1 MKKSNTNVV
10 LLITLACLLASSCMS
25 PKKVLYLQDM
35 KQNSQIE
42 LENQFQAVI
51 SPYDELTILV
61 SAHDFDLAKP
71 FNLSSIQSNIS
82 TQNSQQRFGYLVDPN
97 GNIQFPILGEL
108 HVAGMTRLDLQDYIT
123 DRLKKGDYLTDPYV
137 MVRFNNFKVFYL
149 DNYGSKATVLNITDE
164 RCTLFEALAMLGD
177 LNASTKHDKIG
188 ILREVNG
195 KMTMHYMDP
204 RKSDVFNDPYF
215 MLQQNDIIITKPIKS
230 RYARDEFSYWTSWF
244 SILSSLTSIATLY
257 MIITNKGTV
266 VY

>member
-1 MKKSNTNVV
+1 MKSTKNNLV
-10 LLITLACLLASSCMS
+10 LLMAVLCLSATSCMS

-42 LENQFQAVI
+42 LESQFQAVI

-61 SAHDFDLAKP
+61 STHDFELAKP
-71 FNLSSIQSNIS
+71 FNLTSIQSNIS
-82 TQNSQQRFGYLVDPN
+82 TQNTNQRFGYLVDPS

-108 HVAGMTRLDLQDYIT
+108 HVAGMTRLDLQDYIAE
-123 DRLKKGDYLTDPYV
+123 RLKKGGYLEDPYV

-177 LNASTKHDKIG
+177 LNAYTKHDKIG
-188 ILREVNG
+188 ILREVDG

-204 RKSDVFNDPYF
+204 RRSDVFNDPYF
-215 MLQQNDIIITKPIKS
+215 MLQQNDIIITRPIKS
-230 RYARDEFSYWTSWF
+230 RYVRDEFSYWTSWL
-244 SILSSLTSIATLY
+244 SVLSSVTSIATLY
-257 MIITNKGTV
+257 MLITKGYV
-266 VY
+266 VL

>member
-1 MKKSNTNVV
+1 MKFNKSQTI
-10 LLITLACLLASSCMS
+10 LLLVISCVMVTSCMS
-25 PKKVLYLQDM
+25 SKKVLYLQDM

-61 SAHDFDLAKP
+61 SAHDFELAKP
-71 FNLSSIQSNIS
+71 FNLASIQNSISN
-82 TQNSQQRFGYLVDPN
+82 QGGNQRFGYLVDPN

-108 HVAGMTRLDLQDYIT
+108 HVGGMTRLDLQDYIT
-123 DRLKKGDYLTDPYV
+123 DRLKKGGYLDDPYV

-149 DNYGSKATVLNITDE
+149 DNYGSKATVLNISDE

-177 LNASTKHDKIG
+177 LNAYTKHDKIG

-230 RYARDEFSYWTSWF
+230 RYARDEFSYWTSWL
-244 SILSSLTSIATLY
+244 SILSSLTSVATLY
-257 MIITNKGTV
+257 MLMTKGYI